1 MSSNSA
7 LHASLE
13 QAERVEVTTIV
24 DNYTNE
30 LLGSSEPHNDHITR
44 AKTNERYPKGR
55 AQPRMPLAEHGLSLL
70 ISLFSDN
77 QKHTV
82 LFDGSYSKATIRHNL
97 KALNID
103 LSELEA
109 IVLSHGHRDHF
120 GGLYEVVK
128 YAPKS
133 GLPLIAHP
141 DAFLEHYHKQTDGT
155 LVKRMRLTEQAFVE
169 SGLNVMKCKEPRLL
183 ASNLLLTTGEVERLT
198 GFEVISSG
206 RFIERNGKLE
216 PDLIMDDQALIIN
229 LRDKGLVVI
238 SGCAHSGII
247 NTIMHAMKITQTN
260 RVYAVIGGFHL
271 AGPRVDVLTEETI
284 KALVEM
290 NPQVIVPMHCN
301 SWKSIVKIQQAMPD
315 AFVLNS
321 VGTKLILK

>member
-1 MSSNSA
+1 MNLNSA
-7 LHASLE
+7 LHASLA
-13 QAERVEVTTIV
+13 QTDRVEITTIV
-24 DNYTNE
+24 DNYTHE

-44 AKTNERYPKGR
+44 AKTNERQSNGK
-55 AQPRMPLAEHGLSLL
+55 AQARMPLAEHGLSLL
-70 ISLFSDN
+70 IRLFSGN

-82 LFDGSYSKATIRHNL
+82 LFDGSYSKATMRHNL

-103 LSELEA
+103 LSELEV

-120 GGLYEVVK
+120 GGLYEVAK
-128 YAPKS
+128 CTPNS

-141 DAFLEHYHKQTDGT
+141 DAFLDHYHKQADGT
-155 LVKRMRLTEQAFVE
+155 LVQRIRPIEQVFEAL
-169 SGLNVMKCKEPRLL
+169 GLHVKKCREPQLL
-183 ASNLLLTTGEVERLT
+183 ASNLLLTTGEVERST
-198 GFEVISSG
+198 DFEVISPG
-206 RFIERNGKLE
+206 RFIERDGQLE

-247 NTIMHAMKITQTN
+247 NTVVHAMKITRTN
-260 RVYAVIGGFHL
+260 RVYAVLGGFHL
-271 AGPRVDVLTEETI
+271 AGPRVDILTEETI
-284 KALVEM
+284 KALLEI
-290 NPQVIVPMHCN
+290 NPQVIVPMHCS

-321 VGTKLILK
+321 VGTKLTLG